1 MTVTADDGG
10 SGEGESLL
18 GADNV
23 DNTLTLVTHTEIG
36 EAEILHV
43 FLEGGALQTGVVFFD
58 EFVDILEVFAG
69 GGRDVL
75 EIQEL
80 GIADK
85 WTRGEERMGH
95 TWSTVTS
102 VQSGRRT
109 FLLAFLRP
117 SKACYGG
124 GQSGSWL
131 GSGLVATA
139 TYWRSHLVD
148 EMSVCRSVNFS
159 FPLPE
164 NRT

>member
-1 MTVTADDGG
+1 MDT
-10 SGEGESLL
+10 
-18 GADNV
+18 
-23 DNTLTLVTHTEIG
+23 
-36 EAEILHV
+36 
-43 FLEGGALQTGVVFFD
+43 
-58 EFVDILEVFAG
+58 
-69 GGRDVL
+69 
-75 EIQEL
+75 
-80 GIADK
+80 
-85 WTRGEERMGH
+85 GEELMGH

-159 FPLPE
+159 FSLPA
-164 NRT
+164 NRNRHTDKQQNGAIFLLVDNVGVEYLVIQGLGLLIGGGHDGQWYAGNGQTNSTASEHE